1 MTLQQFSKDV
11 ENLPFTVKDQSRSIF
26 FGFAFNTPLGE
37 ALQKVVEI
45 VALPMGFA
53 MICWASFLG
62 HITIF

>member
-53 MICWASFLG
+53 MIC
-62 HITIF
+62 